1 MEDAIDI
8 VEKLKQTPAF
18 ERTYSQYLAVSDA
31 LKEVAS
37 NQVTWPVFRMA
48 ILRNFT
54 VEPLLPVLEGE
65 LVAAGFYPEI
75 YLGDFDAIAQDA
87 LDSKSALYT
96 FKPDMIVVTTWLET
110 LSPSLTSSFLRHS
123 PEKITDEKDRIR
135 KYLKDIIRT
144 VRNNSSAPILINN
157 FVPPVEP
164 TLGILDSQM
173 PNGQFNEVVRL
184 NQELLSDSKST
195 SDVYVLDLARLF
207 TAYGTLNSFDA
218 KHWQMARAPLSAKV
232 MGAVGREVVKFV
244 GALRGKAKKC
254 LVIDCDNTLWG
265 GVVGEDGLSGI
276 KLGPTF
282 PGSSYV
288 ALQEE
293 ILNLHDRGVILTL
306 CSKNNEKD
314 VLEVLRKH
322 PDMLIKEAHLASW
335 RINWLDKVSNIR
347 SLAEELNIGLDS
359 FVLIDDSDFEINH
372 VREQL
377 PQVATIHLKGNTA
390 DYRRELNKVGL
401 FDSLTVTSEDR
412 RRNAMYGENR
422 QRKEIEASSDSM
434 DAYLQ
439 KLGIEV
445 NIGAAG
451 EFDIQRVSQLTQKTN
466 QFNLTTRR
474 YSEGQIR
481 ELIVDS
487 KSDVYCIKVRDKIS
501 DLGLVGVVI
510 VRCQDDGQFIDS
522 FLLSCRALGRGV
534 EVAMLSAVVNQN
546 IRQTGKPLVY
556 GQFLATEKNAQAQD
570 FYSKNKFECVSEDEK
585 SGLWVFDACKKALDL
600 PSWLKV
606 TFGDKSEQK

>member
-1 MEDAIDI
+1 MKDAIDI
-8 VEKLKQTPAF
+8 VEELKQTPPF
-18 ERTYSQYLAVSDA
+18 ERTYSQYLAVSGA
-31 LKEVAS
+31 LKEVSS
-37 NQVTWPVFRMA
+37 NQVTWPVFKLA

-54 VEPLLPVLEGE
+54 VEPLLAVLEGE
-65 LVAAGFYPEI
+65 LVAAGFYPEL
-75 YLGDFDAIAQDA
+75 YLGDFDAIAQDV
-87 LDSKSALYT
+87 LDSKSALYA
-96 FKPDMIVVTTWLET
+96 FKPDMIVVMTWLET

-123 PEKITDEKDRIR
+123 SEEINDEKDRIR
-135 KYLKDIIRT
+135 KYVKDLVQA
-144 VRNNSSAPILINN
+144 VRNDSSAPILINN
-157 FVPPVEP
+157 YVPPVEP

-173 PNGQFNEVVRL
+173 PNGNFNEVVQL
-184 NQELLSDSKST
+184 NQELLNDSKST
-195 SDVYVLDLARLF
+195 ADVYVLDLARLF
-207 TAYGTLNSFDA
+207 TAYGVLNSFDA
-218 KHWQMARAPLSAKV
+218 KHWQMARVPFSARV
-232 MGAVGREVVKFV
+232 MGAVGREVVRFV

-276 KLGPTF
+276 KLGSTF
-282 PGSSYV
+282 PGSCYV

-314 VLEVLRKH
+314 VLEVLRRH
-322 PDMLIKEAHLASW
+322 PDMLIKETHLASW
-335 RINWLDKVSNIR
+335 RINWIDKVSNIK
-347 SLAEELNIGLDS
+347 SLALELNIGLDS
-359 FVLIDDSDFEINH
+359 FVLIDDSDFEVNH

-377 PQVATIHLKGNTA
+377 PQVTTIHLKGNTA
-390 DYRRELNKVGL
+390 DYRRELSKMGL
-401 FDSLTVTSEDR
+401 FDSLTFTSEDR

-422 QRKEIEASSDSM
+422 QRKEIEASSESM
-434 DAYLQ
+434 DVYLQ

-445 NIGAAG
+445 DISVAT

-481 ELIVDS
+481 DLIADS

-501 DLGLVGVVI
+501 DLGLVGVAI
-510 VRCQDDGQFIDS
+510 VRYEDDGHFIDS

-534 EVAMLSAVVNQN
+534 ELAMLSAIVNQN
-546 IRQTGKPLVY
+546 IRQTGKQLVY
-556 GQFLATEKNAQAQD
+556 GQFLATAKNSQVQD
-570 FYSKNKFECVSEDEK
+570 FYSKNKFECVREDEQ
-585 SGLWVFDACKKALDL
+585 SCLWVFDAREKTVEF

-606 TFGDKSEQK
+606 TFGDKSG